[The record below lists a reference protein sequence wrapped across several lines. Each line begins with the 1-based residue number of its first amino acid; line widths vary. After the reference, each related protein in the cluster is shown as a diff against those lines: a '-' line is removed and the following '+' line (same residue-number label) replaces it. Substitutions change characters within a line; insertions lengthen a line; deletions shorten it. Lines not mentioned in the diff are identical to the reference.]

1 MEASV
6 DPPSRGP
13 DWKPITPKTGSLL
26 HAETQPVHEKRSNVR
41 IGSRAA
47 RTVCPQLRTRRCSAA
62 NWRRVPLPDSCSA
75 ATSPSFDY
83 LVGAGEQ
90 HQRHIEAEALG
101 RLEIDH
107 HAANASSTI
116 TGMLIACSNPFS
128 RRLSIQRLAAVHCMA
143 SQDHSACDHRAC
155 EPNILEFAISHRVQP
170 RNSRLLGFPTPI
182 SHQPA
187 PQGGNHPLGPEL
199 PCYALRHSVPA
210 RNRSHNH
217 HQPSNL
223 L

>member
-1 MEASV
+1 MPATEA
-6 DPPSRGP
+6 PPSIAEGRALRYAIFSSTPTSGP
-13 DWKPITPKTGSLL
+13 T
-26 HAETQPVHEKRSNVR
+26 
-41 IGSRAA
+41 RAA
-47 RTVCPQLRTRRCSAA
+47 AGTEGSCHFRTHAVQQLHR
-62 NWRRVPLPDSCSA
+62 L
-75 ATSPSFDY
+75 FDY

-90 HQRHIEAEALG
+90 HQRHVEAEALG

-217 HQPSNL
+217 HQPSNFL
-223 L
+223 